1 MSVMLKDEIIN
12 EVRKALDAML
22 RNNEAE
28 TTPESTSAV
37 KGALCKWSLRRGFY
51 TCASGIRELENVH
64 SEWLY
69 DFTSLK
75 YRDDCLKRTILVAEC
90 EWKNNEEIDK
100 DFKKLLLAR
109 ADVRLMIFECGAEQV
124 NGIIEWLHRY
134 INEFDQTQP
143 DDTYLFAAFINN
155 EVDGDRFDYYRIDGG
170 QEPRKLN

>member
-1 MSVMLKDEIIN
+1 MLKDEIIN

-22 RNNEAE
+22 RNNEAK

-51 TCASGIRELENVH
+51 PCASGMKELENVH
-64 SEWLY
+64 AEWLY
-69 DFTSLK
+69 DVTCLK
-75 YRDDCLKRTILVAEC
+75 YGDDCLKRTILVAEC
-90 EWKNNEEIDK
+90 EWGEDQEIDK

-109 ADVRLMIFECGAEQV
+109 ADVRLMIFECGAGQV
-124 NGIIEWLHRY
+124 NGIIERFYRY

-155 EVDGDRFDYYRIDGG
+155 EVGGDRFDYYRIDGE
-170 QEPRKLN
+170 QAPRKLN